1 MKIGNLIIVFFS
13 VLIIVSIN
21 SCGPK
26 SISTGKENIESASEQ
41 WIPFNGEESVV
52 FVYDTN
58 KITFTSSARA
68 SFYEN
73 ERYMTD
79 QGSFI
84 ALQEDYYADLERQTL
99 NFTSNSTSYNID
111 YYLERNKGDVGDWDL
126 LKVIMAD
133 GNYYQNEIKIA
144 VFNPSGS
151 DLGEIYNYKKTLVLN
166 GIQFD
171 NVYYWT
177 QPQRP
182 FEIYYTKSEGV
193 IAFKLSS
200 QEIWILE
207 SGSTP

>member
-1 MKIGNLIIVFFS
+1 MKIGNLIIIFFS
-13 VLIIVSIN
+13 LIIIVSLN

-26 SISTGKENIESASEQ
+26 SISTGKENIETSSEQ

-52 FVYDTN
+52 FVHDTN
-58 KITFTSSARA
+58 KITFTSSAKVF
-68 SFYEN
+68 FYDN

-79 QGSFI
+79 HGSFI

-111 YYLERNKGDVGDWDL
+111 YYLERNKGDVGDWDML
-126 LKVIMAD
+126 RVTMTD
-133 GNYYQNEIKIA
+133 GNYYHNEIKIA

-151 DLGEIYNYKKTLVLN
+151 DLGELYEYKKTETLN

-171 NVYYWT
+171 SVYSRK

-182 FEIYYTKSEGV
+182 FEIYYTKRKGV

-200 QEIWILE
+200 QEIWTLE
-207 SGSTP
+207 